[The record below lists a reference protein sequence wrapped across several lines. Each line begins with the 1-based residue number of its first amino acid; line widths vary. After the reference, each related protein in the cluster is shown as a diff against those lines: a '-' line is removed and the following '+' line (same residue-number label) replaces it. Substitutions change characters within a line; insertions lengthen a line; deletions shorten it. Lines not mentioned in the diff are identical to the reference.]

1 MAGSGSSAT
10 RSEIGDATLGD
21 ALGDIHRRH
30 YRDLVRLAVLLVDD
44 EATAEEIVQEAFL
57 RVFRRWDQL
66 REPEAAAAYVRRAV
80 VNGARDRLRRR
91 RVRRLVLLPRAAE
104 VASAEETVVLA
115 DEHERILSA
124 LRGLPTRQREVLTLR
139 YFGGLSEADI
149 AVALNISTGAVK
161 STAHKGIAAL
171 RGLYLGFNH
180 E

>member
-10 RSEIGDATLGD
+10 RSAIGDATLGD

-44 EATAEEIVQEAFL
+44 EPAAEEVVQEAFL
-57 RVFRRWDQL
+57 RVFRRWDRL
-66 REPEAAAAYVRRAV
+66 RETQSAEAYVRRAV
-80 VNGARDRLRRR
+80 VNGARDRLRHR
-91 RVRRLVLLPRAAE
+91 RVRRLTMLPRPAV

-115 DEHERILSA
+115 DEHARILSA
-124 LRGLPTRQREVLTLR
+124 LRGLPTRQREVLALR
-139 YFGGLSEADI
+139 YFAGLSEADI
-149 AVALNISTGAVK
+149 AVVLKISTGAVK

-171 RGLYLGFNH
+171 RGMDPGFNH